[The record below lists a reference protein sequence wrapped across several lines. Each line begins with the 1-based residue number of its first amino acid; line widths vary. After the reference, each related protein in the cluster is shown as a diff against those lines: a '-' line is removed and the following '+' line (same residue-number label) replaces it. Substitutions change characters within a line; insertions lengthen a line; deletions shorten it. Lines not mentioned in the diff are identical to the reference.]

1 MKLGGKMS
9 EEMQELNP
17 QIVDVEIGIR
27 TLRKITIYPL
37 STTDQFKMS
46 DLITKALQKFFL
58 RGDTSTKSKDED
70 DMEFIAFL
78 LGLIRKNI
86 VKIFELICDE
96 ESPAGLL
103 DDISNLQLSNIVKTI
118 YEVNYEEPGKNV
130 ESLVDQV
137 KKLFQSGRLLQ
148 QSVSDIPDID
158 LTTSSE
164 NHLEMEESLQD
175 K

>member
-1 MKLGGKMS
+1 MSDEMKD
-9 EEMQELNP
+9 LNP

-37 STTDQFKMS
+37 SATDQFKMS

-58 RGDTSTKSKDED
+58 KGGKPKGSKDED

-86 VKIFELICDE
+86 VKVFELICDE

-118 YEVNYEEPGKNV
+118 YEVNYGEPGKNV
-130 ESLVDQV
+130 ESLVGQV
-137 KKLFQSGRLLQ
+137 KTLFQSGRLLQ
-148 QSVSDIPDID
+148 QSVSDIQDID

-164 NHLEMEESLQD
+164 SPSETEESRPD

>member
-1 MKLGGKMS
+1 MS
-9 EEMQELNP
+9 EELKDLNP
-17 QIVDVEIGIR
+17 QIVDIEIGIR

-58 RGDTSTKSKDED
+58 RGDKSTKSKDED
-70 DMEFIAFL
+70 DMEFVAFL
-78 LGLIRKNI
+78 IGLIRKNI
-86 VKIFELICDE
+86 VKVFELICDE
-96 ESPAGLL
+96 EHPGKLL

-137 KKLFQSGRLLQ
+137 KNLFQSGRLLQ
-148 QSVSDIPDID
+148 QSVSDIQDID
-158 LTTSSE
+158 LTISSE
-164 NHLEMEESLQD
+164 SPSETEESLPD